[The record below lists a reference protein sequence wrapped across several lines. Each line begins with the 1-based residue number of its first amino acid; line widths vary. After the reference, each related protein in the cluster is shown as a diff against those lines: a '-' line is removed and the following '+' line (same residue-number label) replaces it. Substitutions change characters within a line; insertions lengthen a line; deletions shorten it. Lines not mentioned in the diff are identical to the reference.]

1 MGSEETMTDQPP
13 DDRPGNYYV
22 TAIDGERH
30 AFLLGPYQDDH
41 ATALAMVDEARRI
54 AQELD
59 PRAFWYAYGT
69 ARVTGYAKPGILND
83 HLTS

>member
-1 MGSEETMTDQPP
+1 MTEQQP

-22 TAIDGERH
+22 TVRDGTRH
-30 AFLLGPYQDDH
+30 RFLLGPYKDDH

-59 PRAFWYAYGT
+59 RAAIWYAYGT

-83 HLTS
+83 HIPPR